1 MNWIAVVVL
10 LAVFLLVV
18 WLTSL
23 IARVAGA
30 GRSGIGWVFL
40 AIIVSGLASG
50 VMALFIDFSGMQWV
64 GWLISFA
71 VSVLVFALV
80 LDAGLLGGVIIS
92 LAFNLI
98 NAFIVAAAFFFG
110 ISNIGELTRTIES
123 DPSVPGQSQEIVR
136 EAEPEAPVAPVEAP
150 VEASAERLE
159 EVAQPAAEETGD
171 RIIGYKVDGPLK
183 DYSFNDEMPA
193 AAGDAEEPAYRVTDL
208 DSAGEYIRYRVRVQ
222 RSDDVVF
229 EGVLAGVT
237 ETSVDIRH
245 RESGGYAILHL
256 DRAGIRLF
264 EVFR

>member
-92 LAFNLI
+92 LAFNVI

-136 EAEPEAPVAPVEAP
+136 ETEPEEPVVPAEAP
-150 VEASAERLE
+150 AETEA
-159 EVAQPAAEETGD
+159 EVAQPPTEETGD
-171 RIIGYKVDGPLK
+171 TIIGYKVDGPLK
-183 DYSFNDEMPA
+183 DYSFDDEMPA
-193 AAGDAEEPAYRVTDL
+193 TAGDAEEPAYRVTDL
-208 DSAGEYIRYRVRVQ
+208 DSAGEYIRYRVRVR

-229 EGVLAGVT
+229 EGVLAGVS

-264 EVFR
+264 EVLR

>member
-50 VMALFIDFSGMQWV
+50 VIALFIDFSGMQWL
-64 GWLISFA
+64 GWLISVI

-80 LDAGLLGGVIIS
+80 LDAGLLGGLIIS

-98 NAFIVAAAFFFG
+98 NAMIVAAAFFFG

-123 DPSVPGQSQEIVR
+123 EAPVPGQSQEIVR
-136 EAEPEAPVAPVEAP
+136 ETEPVEPVAPAAP
-150 VEASAERLE
+150 AEIE
-159 EVAQPAAEETGD
+159 GEVTQPAAEEKSDT
-171 RIIGYKVDGPLK
+171 IIGYKVDGPL
-183 DYSFNDEMPA
+183 DEYSFDEDVPA
-193 AAGDAEEPAYRVTDL
+193 ASGDSEAFYRVTDL
-208 DSAGEYIRYRVRVQ
+208 ATAGEYIRYRVRVE
-222 RSDDVVF
+222 RSDDVVL

-237 ETSVDIRH
+237 ETSLDIRH

-256 DRAGIRLF
+256 DRRGIRQF
-264 EVFR
+264 EVWR

>member
-50 VMALFIDFSGMQWV
+50 VIALFIDFSGMQWL
-64 GWLISFA
+64 GWLVSVI

-80 LDAGLLGGVIIS
+80 LDAGLLGGLIIS

-98 NAFIVAAAFFFG
+98 NAMIVAAAFFFG
-110 ISNIGELTRTIES
+110 ISNVGELTRTIE
-123 DPSVPGQSQEIVR
+123 PEAPVPGQSQEIIR
-136 EAEPEAPVAPVEAP
+136 ETEPVEPVAPAAP
-150 VEASAERLE
+150 SETEG
-159 EVAQPAAEETGD
+159 EVAQPAAQEKSDT
-171 RIIGYKVDGPLK
+171 IIGYKVDGPLEE
-183 DYSFNDEMPA
+183 YSFDDDMPA
-193 AAGDAEEPAYRVTDL
+193 ASGDAEPAYRVTDL
-208 DSAGEYIRYRVRVQ
+208 ATAGEYIRYRVRVE
-222 RSDDVVF
+222 RRDDVVL
-229 EGVLAGVT
+229 EGVLAGVS
-237 ETSVDIRH
+237 ETSLDIRH

-256 DRAGIRLF
+256 DRRGIRQF
-264 EVFR
+264 EVWR